1 MCGGGVQ
8 GAGQGHPSPR
18 ESRAAAGVPGA
29 GGLGEGP
36 AGAGTQHQVL
46 SPGSACAQGC
56 HVNSRPVSGGAGPR
70 AKETDPTLCSEPGPG
85 RAPCPPSCWRGAAAA
100 RPGLGSLGDSG
111 EGEGE
116 GHLQPGPGARG
127 LCPVSDRLAPLG
139 SPPGPRLTNSPGL
152 LAGPARRGCLG
163 GLSPQGRPVWR
174 EQRVGGCSPGP
185 PRGGPRP
192 GCQAAA
198 PAGPSRATGPHVP
211 RNGQAERRGPPRLTL
226 SPGGPSGPAFPWTR
240 G

>member
-1 MCGGGVQ
+1 MRSAGGLPRVPQSPGTDCTATTSPGCPQMGAAACRGRWWGCPVCGGGVQ

-85 RAPCPPSCWRGAAAA
+85 RAPCPRAAGGARLLRVLGWALLGTQVRVRATCNLGQGLVASALCLTAWPPWA
-100 RPGLGSLGDSG
+100 RPQGL
-111 EGEGE
+111 
-116 GHLQPGPGARG
+116 A
-127 LCPVSDRLAPLG
+127 
-139 SPPGPRLTNSPGL
+139 
-152 LAGPARRGCLG
+152 
-163 GLSPQGRPVWR
+163 
-174 EQRVGGCSPGP
+174 
-185 PRGGPRP
+185 
-192 GCQAAA
+192 
-198 PAGPSRATGPHVP
+198 
-211 RNGQAERRGPPRLTL
+211 
-226 SPGGPSGPAFPWTR
+226 
-240 G
+240 